1 MVLDNLLGGALNNIG
16 MLWLHRQV
24 RLIDQRRM
32 LRLTPYSLKEC
43 AHRLWIL
50 GIKPCLNDSATL
62 DFVQREL
69 SALHRL
75 APKCARPAHER
86 NNVPVRRQHTFEPQS
101 CRATC
106 QFASPIKN
114 VPEDGLR
121 SAKVTTV
128 GRRIRIVPHDVR
140 AENGLDC
147 RPIPPGSRLIQHLY
161 EAHVGMLA
169 LPFCTAHF
177 SNLSNA
183 RHRAASELWRKAT

>member
-1 MVLDNLLGGALNNIG
+1 MCAPPLDPRDKTMPQRLGHFGFRTA
-16 MLWLHRQV
+16 R
-24 RLIDQRRM
+24 
-32 LRLTPYSLKEC
+32 T
-43 AHRLWIL
+43 L
-50 GIKPCLNDSATL
+50 GFASPC
-62 DFVQREL
+62 
-69 SALHRL
+69 
-75 APKCARPAHER
+75 PKCARPVHER

-106 QFASPIKN
+106 QFASSIKN